1 MHWQLG
7 PGSARPWTQQDREA
21 KIWLESQEHA
31 GLGPQGSSWG
41 CEAGGWGA
49 HPEHSR
55 AAAISGG
62 GGQRRPASPGLCD
75 GPWTLHPE
83 LRPGAPLSPR
93 KHHAGCEHKPVDSRK
108 QACSWAGRRGAAQTD
123 ACTAGAHT
131 PGLGG
136 TPRNKD
142 PKKTTERLGSS
153 YSQETYIFQLGEGGK
168 TANSSCLWLVLKHIC
183 FSLIKTRR
191 ARSKRREPQCHLLK
205 VLFG

>member
-1 MHWQLG
+1 MKQEGGGH
-7 PGSARPWTQQDREA
+7 TQSTAEQQPLVR
-21 KIWLESQEHA
+21 
-31 GLGPQGSSWG
+31 
-41 CEAGGWGA
+41 
-49 HPEHSR
+49 
-55 AAAISGG
+55 

-108 QACSWAGRRGAAQTD
+108 QACSWAGGRGAAQTD

-205 VLFG
+205 VLLVRGRCIKTLL

>member
-62 GGQRRPASPGLCD
+62 GGSEDLRPQDCVMGRGLCI
-75 GPWTLHPE
+75 LNF
-83 LRPGAPLSPR
+83 A
-93 KHHAGCEHKPVDSRK
+93 
-108 QACSWAGRRGAAQTD
+108 
-123 ACTAGAHT
+123 
-131 PGLGG
+131 
-136 TPRNKD
+136 
-142 PKKTTERLGSS
+142 
-153 YSQETYIFQLGEGGK
+153 
-168 TANSSCLWLVLKHIC
+168 
-183 FSLIKTRR
+183 
-191 ARSKRREPQCHLLK
+191 REPL
-205 VLFG
+205 